1 PICVD
6 ENTSLVID
14 LDLTVACPVEV
25 PGGDD
30 GLDICVL
37 RKEEDNN
44 LGEDTEKPHELT
56 FTLGDGLSDVVNSL
70 QDDDKVAV
78 ESTGATD
85 DDGTFFIVVSR
96 EDDPSK
102 VDKQFFAGDVA
113 FGGSFTA
120 ETAAVGEDFGGET
133 KIFIFDEEG
142 GELLQKIEF
151 HTSCSQPI
159 AIGDQY
165 GSVSLTGA
173 AVEGKDTGTVYEFGG
188 TTTVIEDFGEG
199 DIVYSIAGGA
209 DAALFQV
216 DPDTGAVSFV
226 EAPDFENLPADGGAF
241 ANNGIFQVVVRA
253 TAKSDAGCF
262 TEELLKVKVNDVV
275 ELGSLSG
282 RYFCDDDADG
292 LDNDGPGN
300 GIQGVLVEL
309 LDANGDGLGV
319 FTETD
324 ADGNYQFTDLV
335 PDSYGVK
342 FTEQASGKVLTTQN
356 VDGDVSDD
364 IDSDAEDIG
373 GFMSVIQ
380 DIVVV
385 AGQDTPDND
394 AGVTDV
400 EQQRMARLVEEV
412 DPFYEQAADYERDF
426 GTQDAPDILVELAY
440 FSYGHLLGSSENE
453 IIADGPKDSW
463 IFAMGGDDTV
473 DGGGGDDG
481 LHGGAGDDLLRGG
494 LGQDLLDGGTGTDVL
509 EGGAGIDIFVF
520 RKGDGVTDI
529 LDFEL
534 SYDVLDLEGFENLD
548 YEALTAAGE
557 QVGDD
562 IVYTLGEDTLILRG
576 ATLSTMEEIDLC
588 VR

>member
-1 PICVD
+1 
-6 ENTSLVID
+6 
-14 LDLTVACPVEV
+14 
-25 PGGDD
+25 
-30 GLDICVL
+30 
-37 RKEEDNN
+37 
-44 LGEDTEKPHELT
+44 
-56 FTLGDGLSDVVNSL
+56 
-70 QDDDKVAV
+70 
-78 ESTGATD
+78 
-85 DDGTFFIVVSR
+85 
-96 EDDPSK
+96 
-102 VDKQFFAGDVA
+102 
-113 FGGSFTA
+113 
-120 ETAAVGEDFGGET
+120 
-133 KIFIFDEEG
+133 
-142 GELLQKIEF
+142 
-151 HTSCSQPI
+151 
-159 AIGDQY
+159 
-165 GSVSLTGA
+165 
-173 AVEGKDTGTVYEFGG
+173 
-188 TTTVIEDFGEG
+188 VIEDFGEG

-216 DPDTGAVSFV
+216 DPDTGEVSFI

-300 GIQGVLVEL
+300 GLQGVLVEL
-309 LDANGDGLGV
+309 LDADGNGLGV

-335 PDSYGVK
+335 PGSYGVK
-342 FTEQASGKVLTTQN
+342 FTDQASGKILTTQN

-380 DIVVV
+380 DIIVV

-400 EQQRMARLVEEV
+400 EQQRMARLVEDTE
-412 DPFYEQAADYERDF
+412 PFFQQVADYEQEF
-426 GTQDAPDILVELAY
+426 GAQDAPDILVELIH
-440 FSYGHLLGSSENE
+440 FSDGHLLGSSEGE
-453 IIADGPKDSW
+453 TLTDGPEDSW
-463 IFAMGGDDTV
+463 IFAMGGNDTV
-473 DGGGGDDG
+473 DGGDGDDG

-534 SYDVLDLEGFENLD
+534 SYDVLDLEGFESLD
-548 YEALTAAGE
+548 YQALTAAGE
-557 QVGDD
+557 QVGED